1 MNRIYWIAFANAAI
15 ASLSFVVEARAGAP
29 SCTPINRVNL
39 VRCALEGSLVA
50 KAERQTLEAAEARQE
65 AARPILPSNPVLNVS
80 GARRSAAGQP
90 TVINWYA
97 TLSQEIEIAGQ
108 RGARK
113 RVADAEREA
122 QEKTIAKTNRD
133 IAAAAWRAY
142 FEAIAVREEV
152 RLGEHLEALT
162 AKVAAA
168 TRAAADKGLVS
179 GVDADVAEAAHL
191 RVAQDRIAASRR
203 AQVAKAAL
211 FASMG
216 LDPRLDAGVEGDL
229 VPLSDVEAFA
239 ERQEARAVED
249 RPEVQAL
256 ESTGRAYEARAALYR
271 RSRIPNP
278 TFSVFVQND
287 GFNERVF
294 GVGLSLPIT
303 LPQPVGRTYAG
314 EIAES
319 EALSRRSKTE
329 AEQARRGI
337 RLDVANAQAL
347 FESVRAQSELY
358 TGERIGRADQ
368 SLRAIASEI
377 EAGRLAVRDAIVS
390 QQSLVEVLKAGL
402 ETRKNVALASVE
414 LALAAGYPLEKGAP

>member
-1 MNRIYWIAFANAAI
+1 MKRMYWIAFANAAI
-15 ASLSFVVEARAGAP
+15 VSLSFVVEARAGAS
-29 SCTPINRVNL
+29 SCTPINRANL

-50 KAERQTLEAAEARQE
+50 KTERQSLEAAEARQE

-80 GARRSAAGQP
+80 GGRRSAAGQP

-122 QEKTIAKTNRD
+122 QEKTVAKTDRD

-142 FEAIAVREEV
+142 FEAIAAREEV
-152 RLGEHLEALT
+152 RLGEQLEALT
-162 AKVAAA
+162 AKVAVA

-179 GVDADVAEAAHL
+179 GVDADVAESAHL

-211 FASMG
+211 LASMG
-216 LDPRLDAGVEGDL
+216 LDPRGDVTIEGDL

-239 ERQEARAVED
+239 EKQHTRALED

-256 ESTGRAYEARAALYR
+256 EAAGRAYEARAALYR
-271 RSRIPNP
+271 RSRVPNP
-278 TFSVFVQND
+278 TFSIFVQND

-319 EALSRRSKTE
+319 EALSRRANTE
-329 AEQARRGI
+329 AEQARREI
-337 RLDVANAQAL
+337 RLDVANARAS
-347 FESVRAQSELY
+347 FASTRAQSELY
-358 TGERIGRADQ
+358 TPERLGRADQ

-377 EAGRLAVRDAIVS
+377 EAGRLAVRDAIVA
-390 QQSLVEVLKAGL
+390 QQSLVEVLRSGL
-402 ETRKNVALASVE
+402 ETRKNLALASVD
-414 LALAAGYPLEKGAP
+414 LAVAAGYPLERGAP